1 MKQMKRVLF
10 AVGCI
15 ALLLASY
22 AATITSKSD
31 AEKQLELMEQA
42 DQYLQDEVYI
52 RAIPLLETATAY
64 RDEYTLQAEETL
76 KGVYL
81 KMIQKSGYARKYTDL
96 LDKQMARKDAA
107 PEVFLE
113 AASYYLKLSRYGL
126 AFSVLK
132 DGIEKTGSQDLV
144 DLYEANRYQY
154 TVNRDT
160 YQDVTAIYNGA
171 IQVKLDG
178 FWGLANARGN
188 LLIPCEYDQVSTF
201 SEDRAIVRK
210 GKTISAVDQDNNRLA
225 LLHEAAEEVGSFGG
239 GRVSLRTDAGWQR
252 ASGELQVGSMA
263 FEAIGM
269 YSNGYAPAKING
281 RWGLV
286 DTGSE
291 WLLQPEYDG
300 VIQDELGRCYA
311 QEAVFV
317 KKGDQAVLLVDGQQ
331 IGAYEDAKPFQDDW
345 AAVKKDGKWGFI
357 DVDGTIKIDFQFDD
371 ALSFGQHLAAV
382 RQGDLWGYVSL
393 EGQVVIEPIFLE
405 AKSFC
410 KGCAPVRD
418 ADGWKFIT
426 LLEYEEEAGL

>member
-42 DQYLQDEVYI
+42 GQYLQDEVYI
-52 RAIPLLETATAY
+52 RAIPLLEAAAAY
-64 RDEYTLQAEETL
+64 QDRYTLQAEKTL
-76 KGVYL
+76 KDVYL
-81 KMIQKSGYARKYTDL
+81 KIIHKSGYARKYTEL

-113 AASYYLKLSRYGL
+113 AAGYYLKLSRYNL

-154 TVNRDT
+154 RMNRDT

-178 FWGLANARGN
+178 FWGLANARGG
-188 LLIPCEYDQVSTF
+188 LFIPCEYDQVSTF
-201 SEDRAIVRK
+201 SEDRTIVRK
-210 GKTISAVDQDNNRLA
+210 GETISAVNQDNDRLA
-225 LLHEAAEEVGSFGG
+225 LLHETAEEIGGFGG
-239 GRVSLRTDAGWQR
+239 GRVSLRTNNGWQR
-252 ASGELQVGSMA
+252 ANGELQMGSMV

-291 WLLQPEYDG
+291 WLLQPEHEG
-300 VIQDELGRCYA
+300 IIQDELGRCYA
-311 QEAVFV
+311 QGAVFV
-317 KKGDQAVLLVDGQQ
+317 KKGDQAILLVDGQQ
-331 IGAYEDAKPFQDDW
+331 IGIYEDAKPFQDGW

-357 DVDGTIKIDFQFDD
+357 DIDGTTKIDFQFDD

-393 EGQVVIEPIFLE
+393 DGRVVIDPTFLE
-405 AKSFC
+405 ARSFY
-410 KGCAPVRD
+410 GGSAPVRD

-426 LLEYEEEAGL
+426 LLEYEEETGL